1 MQDSEKNTIMRNEF
15 KQNIK
20 YNVETKTF
28 EIYKSMYVR
37 KKSTIC
43 NFSNNLHRILS
54 GCASNINY
62 SRL

>member
-15 KQNIK
+15 TQNIK
-20 YNVETKTF
+20 CGNQNIRDQQFATN
-28 EIYKSMYVR
+28 
-37 KKSTIC
+37 
-43 NFSNNLHRILS
+43 NFHRILS

>member
-15 KQNIK
+15 TQNIK
-20 YNVETKTF
+20 CGNQNIRDRYINLCISENNQQFATN
-28 EIYKSMYVR
+28 
-37 KKSTIC
+37 
-43 NFSNNLHRILS
+43 NFHRILS

>member
-28 EIYKSMYVR
+28 EIYKSM
-37 KKSTIC
+37 
-43 NFSNNLHRILS
+43 
-54 GCASNINY
+54 
-62 SRL
+62 